1 MRTEIIPYKQQFY
14 KNGNESGLDLKA
26 ICIFSALGFFLGRD
40 TYYKNLEALQ
50 PASDYNIDETGN
62 IISAEEYWK
71 WHYSPREMNLK
82 QATEEFADLFE
93 KLIHE
98 NLKDKKV
105 IMPLSGGIDSR
116 SQAAAIGNKFDT
128 KSYSYKFEKS
138 FDETKYGRLIS
149 EVLGI
154 PYKEYV
160 IPEGYL
166 WDVIDELA
174 EINQCYADFT
184 HPRQM
189 AVIKEV
195 SKFGDVF
202 FLGHWGDVLF
212 DSMGVDEELRFDEL
226 VNTVLT
232 KIVKKGGIELAEM
245 LWEHWELEGKF
256 RNYLEDRIS
265 ELLSEIKIDNANSR
279 IRAFKSMYW
288 APRWTS
294 ANMNVFSNFHPIFL
308 PYYEN
313 EMCEFICNIPED
325 LLAGRKIQIEYIKM
339 KNPELAKIPWQSYEP
354 LNLYNYKNFQNI
366 GNLPGRVVRK
376 VNRIINEDVLK
387 KKKTKSNYEIQFL
400 GKNNDSQLKKR
411 LFEND
416 DLKNIIP
423 EKIVKDI
430 YGKFI
435 NEDSKKYSHPVSML
449 LTISQFSNSLSFKQ
463 RESE

>member
-1 MRTEIIPYKQQFY
+1 MRTNIIPDKQQFF

-26 ICIFSALGFFLGRD
+26 ICIFSALGFFLGKD
-40 TYYKNLEALQ
+40 TYYKNLETLQ
-50 PASDYNIDETGN
+50 PASDYKIDENEN

-71 WHYSPREMNLK
+71 WHYSPREINLK
-82 QATEEFADLFE
+82 QATEEFAHLFE

-98 NLKDKKV
+98 NLNGKKV
-105 IMPLSGGIDSR
+105 ILPLSGGIDSR
-116 SQAAAIGNKFDT
+116 SQAAAIGKEFDT

-138 FDETKYGRLIS
+138 FDETKYGRQIS
-149 EVLGI
+149 EVLGF

-166 WDVIDELA
+166 WNVIDELS

-189 AVIKEV
+189 AVIKDV
-195 SKFGDVF
+195 SGFGNIF

-212 DSMGVDEELRFDEL
+212 DSMGVREDMRFDEQ
-226 VNTVLT
+226 VNTVST
-232 KIVKKGGIELAEM
+232 KIIKKGGIELAEM
-245 LWEHWELEGKF
+245 IWDHWELEGKF

-265 ELLSEIKIDNANSR
+265 GLLNEIKIENANSR

-313 EMCEFICNIPED
+313 EMCEFICNIPEE
-325 LLAGRKIQIEYIKM
+325 LLSERKIQIEYIKM
-339 KNPELAKIPWQSYEP
+339 KNPELAKIPWQSYDP
-354 LNLYNYKNFQNI
+354 LNLYNYKNFSSI
-366 GNLPGRVVRK
+366 TKLPGRVIRK
-376 VNRIINEDVLK
+376 VNRILDEDILHK
-387 KKKTKSNYEIQFL
+387 KKVKSNYEIQFL
-400 GKNNDSQLKKR
+400 GESNNIQLKQR
-411 LFEND
+411 LFENE

-423 EKIVKDI
+423 EKIVKEF

-449 LTISQFSNSLSFKQ
+449 LTISQFSRSISFN
-463 RESE
+463 